1 MSRRVQLALAAA
13 IALAAA
19 AAGYTVNAWWRA
31 GAEAEASVALMA
43 AQLTDLSGE
52 PRTLGA
58 WRGKVVVVNF
68 WATWCA
74 PCRDEIP
81 IFIKLQERHGARGLQ
96 FIGIAIDQREKVH
109 GFAREFGINYPILLG
124 GMEVMELSRRAG
136 NRLGALPFTVMIDRS
151 GRLVGAHLGIIK
163 EAKLE
168 ALLQPLF

>member
-1 MSRRVQLALAAA
+1 MSRGGQLVLAAA
-13 IALAAA
+13 IAVAAA
-19 AAGYTVNAWWRA
+19 TAGYAVNAWWRA
-31 GAEAEASVALMA
+31 GAEAEASVALMTA
-43 AQLTDLSGE
+43 PLTDLSGQ
-52 PRTLGA
+52 PRTIGA

-81 IFIKLQERHGARGLQ
+81 VFIKLQERHGARGLQ
-96 FIGIAIDQREKVH
+96 FIGIAIDQGEKVH
-109 GFAREFGINYPILLG
+109 AFAREFGINYPILLG

-136 NRLGALPFTVMIDRS
+136 NRFGALPFTVMIDRS
-151 GRLVGAHLGIIK
+151 GRLVGAHLGIVK